1 MGVTDRSGR
10 PPAAGQARMGAG
22 PGQAREGGVM
32 SRQVVLN
39 EDEVRAF
46 ASLLSR
52 ISQRLDNYEQQTH
65 EDRQYAL

>member
-1 MGVTDRSGR
+1 
-10 PPAAGQARMGAG
+10 
-22 PGQAREGGVM
+22 M

-52 ISQRLDNYEQQTH
+52 ISQRLDTYEQQTH
-65 EDRQYAL
+65 EDRQYALELQATADDLVRRLEASSVG